1 MRSSGKTKYAP
12 VIGVLVILICAGIH
26 VAFTVKEHRMM
37 LTALPLWMRVA
48 FVLVFW
54 GLVLLVGTVCYFFI
68 VKHHSRILVLVA
80 VLAVLGL
87 LFASFLYIGPDS
99 ETASEDRAYLE
110 AVEAYQKEW
119 NLNISACKEVFFA
132 SSDHSAFG
140 EGFRYAVLEGAVA
153 FPNTSVNEKG
163 DEVFQTSGS
172 EDLSD
177 AGSFLE
183 DVYTALDV
191 PDDYRLALPKCD
203 WVLYGQDDGSKLL
216 VAKLNEGN
224 ITYVAEQLL

>member
-1 MRSSGKTKYAP
+1 
-12 VIGVLVILICAGIH
+12 
-26 VAFTVKEHRMM
+26 
-37 LTALPLWMRVA
+37 MRVA

-140 EGFRYAVLEGAVA
+140 EGFRYAVLEGTVA
-153 FPNTSVNEKG
+153 LPNTSVNEKG

-191 PDDYRLALPKCD
+191 PDDYRLPLPKCD

>member
-1 MRSSGKTKYAP
+1 M
-12 VIGVLVILICAGIH
+12 
-26 VAFTVKEHRMM
+26 
-37 LTALPLWMRVA
+37 
-48 FVLVFW
+48 
-54 GLVLLVGTVCYFFI
+54 
-68 VKHHSRILVLVA
+68 A

-99 ETASEDRAYLE
+99 ETASEDRAYWE
-110 AVEAYQKEW
+110 AVEAQKEW
-119 NLNISACKEVFFA
+119 DLNVSACKEVFFA

-140 EGFRYAVLEGAVA
+140 EGFRYAVLEGTVA

-216 VAKLNEGN
+216 VAQLNEGN
-224 ITYVAEQLL
+224 MTYVAEQLL

>member
-54 GLVLLVGTVCYFFI
+54 GLVLLVGAVCYFFI

-99 ETASEDRAYLE
+99 ETASEDRAYWE
-110 AVEAYQKEW
+110 AVEAQKEW
-119 NLNISACKEVFFA
+119 DLNVSACKEVFFA

-140 EGFRYAVLEGAVA
+140 EGFRYAVLEGTVA

-216 VAKLNEGN
+216 VAQLNEGN
-224 ITYVAEQLL
+224 MTYVAEQLL

>member
-1 MRSSGKTKYAP
+1 MRSSGKTNYAP
-12 VIGVLVILICAGIH
+12 VIGMLVILICAGIH
-26 VAFTVKEHRMM
+26 VAFTVKEHRTM

-54 GLVLLVGTVCYFFI
+54 GLVLLVGAVCYFFI

-99 ETASEDRAYLE
+99 ETASEDRAYWE
-110 AVEAYQKEW
+110 AVEAQKEW
-119 NLNISACKEVFFA
+119 DLNVSACKEVFFA

-140 EGFRYAVLEGAVA
+140 EGFRYAVLEGTVA

-216 VAKLNEGN
+216 VAQLNEGN
-224 ITYVAEQLL
+224 MTYVAEQLL

>member
-1 MRSSGKTKYAP
+1 MRSSGKTNYAP
-12 VIGVLVILICAGIH
+12 VIGMLVILICAGIH
-26 VAFTVKEHRMM
+26 VAFTVKEHRTM

-54 GLVLLVGTVCYFFI
+54 GLVLLVGAVCYFFI
-68 VKHHSRILVLVA
+68 VKHHSRILVLV
-80 VLAVLGL
+80 VVFAVLGL

-99 ETASEDRAYLE
+99 ETASEGRAYWE
-110 AVEAYQKEW
+110 AVEAQKEW
-119 NLNISACKEVFFA
+119 DLNVSACKEVFFA

-140 EGFRYAVLEGAVA
+140 EGFRYAVLEGTVA

-224 ITYVAEQLL
+224 MTYVAEQLL

>member
-1 MRSSGKTKYAP
+1 MR
-12 VIGVLVILICAGIH
+12 
-26 VAFTVKEHRMM
+26 KEHRTM

-54 GLVLLVGTVCYFFI
+54 GLVLLVGAVCYFFI

-99 ETASEDRAYLE
+99 ETASEDRAYWE
-110 AVEAYQKEW
+110 AVEAQKEW
-119 NLNISACKEVFFA
+119 DLNVSACKEVFFA
-132 SSDHSAFG
+132 SADHSAFG
-140 EGFRYAVLEGAVA
+140 EGFRYAVLEGTVA

-216 VAKLNEGN
+216 VAQLNEGN
-224 ITYVAEQLL
+224 MTYVAEQLL

>member
-132 SSDHSAFG
+132 SSDHRAFG
-140 EGFRYAVLEGAVA
+140 EGFRYAVLEGTAA
-153 FPNTSVNEKG
+153 FLDLPVNGKG
-163 DEVFQTSGS
+163 ADITQMFGNEAS
-172 EDLSD
+172 SD
-177 AGSFLE
+177 AGYFLE
-183 DVYTALDV
+183 DVFTALDV
-191 PDDYRLALPKCD
+191 PNEYRLALPKCE
-203 WVLYGQDDGSKLL
+203 WVLYEQSDGSKLL
-216 VAKLNEGN
+216 LAKLDEENL
-224 ITYVAEQLL
+224 IYLAEQLL

>member
-1 MRSSGKTKYAP
+1 MR
-12 VIGVLVILICAGIH
+12 
-26 VAFTVKEHRMM
+26 KEHRTM

-54 GLVLLVGTVCYFFI
+54 GLVLLVGAVCYFFI

-99 ETASEDRAYLE
+99 ETASEDRAYWE
-110 AVEAYQKEW
+110 AVEAQKEW
-119 NLNISACKEVFFA
+119 DLNVSACKEVFFA

-140 EGFRYAVLEGAVA
+140 EGFRYAVLEGTVA

-216 VAKLNEGN
+216 VAQLNEGN
-224 ITYVAEQLL
+224 MTYVAEQLL

>member
-1 MRSSGKTKYAP
+1 MDAGR
-12 VIGVLVILICAGIH
+12 ICPC
-26 VAFTVKEHRMM
+26 F
-37 LTALPLWMRVA
+37 L
-48 FVLVFW
+48 
-54 GLVLLVGTVCYFFI
+54 GLVLLVGAVCYFFI
-68 VKHHSRILVLVA
+68 VKHYSRILVLVA

-110 AVEAYQKEW
+110 AVEAYQKKW
-119 NLNISACKEVFFA
+119 NLNVSAYKEVFFA

-153 FPNTSVNEKG
+153 FPKSSANKKG
-163 DEVFQTSGS
+163 DAVFQTSES
-172 EDLSD
+172 KDLSD

-183 DVYTALDV
+183 DVYIALDV
-191 PDDYRLALPKCD
+191 PDDYRLPLPKCD

-216 VAKLNEGN
+216 VAKLNEEN
-224 ITYVAEQLL
+224 MTYVAEQLL

>member
-1 MRSSGKTKYAP
+1 
-12 VIGVLVILICAGIH
+12 
-26 VAFTVKEHRMM
+26 
-37 LTALPLWMRVA
+37 MRVQTIA
-48 FVLVFW
+48 
-54 GLVLLVGTVCYFFI
+54 LLAKG
-68 VKHHSRILVLVA
+68 S
-80 VLAVLGL
+80 GM
-87 LFASFLYIGPDS
+87 
-99 ETASEDRAYLE
+99 
-110 AVEAYQKEW
+110 
-119 NLNISACKEVFFA
+119 
-132 SSDHSAFG
+132 
-140 EGFRYAVLEGAVA
+140 
-153 FPNTSVNEKG
+153 G

-224 ITYVAEQLL
+224 MTYVAEQLL